1 MVGGLDWFRPKT
13 PPLVGVDISSS
24 SVKVV
29 ELSEAGKG
37 QYRVERYAI
46 EPLPREA
53 VVDGNIANLDA
64 AAEVLQRAW
73 RRSGSRIRNVAMA
86 LPSALVIT
94 KKVIVPAGQ
103 REEDLELQVES
114 EANQYIPFALDE
126 VNLDFQVLGP
136 APSGPEECEV
146 LIAASRKDKVEDRV
160 AVAQAAGLKAT
171 VMDVESLAAL
181 SAMELIEPQL
191 PGGGKNQLITLVD
204 IGASIMRVAMLTNG
218 QVVYTREQQVGGNQ
232 LTQDIQRHFNIS
244 QEEAEAAKRNG
255 GLPENYEPDVL
266 QPFVEN
272 LGLEIARALQFFFT
286 STQYNKVDHIVL
298 AGGCATLPGLDE
310 AIASRT
316 RVNVVS
322 ANPFLKMAQSS
333 NIKTR
338 QLTADAPSLL
348 VACGLAMRRFAA

>member
-1 MVGGLDWFRPKT
+1 MVGGLDWFRPKA

-73 RRSGSRIRNVAMA
+73 RRSGSRIKNVAMA

-160 AVAQAAGLKAT
+160 AVSQIDPCGERLADPPERRRGGHRGRRGGERLGDEVFVTLTLPDRNIDASQPVSLEH
-171 VMDVESLAAL
+171 VDVWAYTGR
-181 SAMELIEPQL
+181 SAPARQRWFEL
-191 PGGGKNQLITLVD
+191 GTLVE
-204 IGASIMRVAMLTNG
+204 RVEVPDAA
-218 QVVYTREQQVGGNQ
+218 
-232 LTQDIQRHFNIS
+232 D
-244 QEEAEAAKRNG
+244 AED
-255 GLPENYEPDVL
+255 LPPS
-266 QPFVEN
+266 
-272 LGLEIARALQFFFT
+272 GTGST
-286 STQYNKVDHIVL
+286 STTQ
-298 AGGCATLPGLDE
+298 
-310 AIASRT
+310 
-316 RVNVVS
+316 
-322 ANPFLKMAQSS
+322 
-333 NIKTR
+333 
-338 QLTADAPSLL
+338 
-348 VACGLAMRRFAA
+348 RR